1 MIDGEYRTSHPCL
14 PHPYY
19 EQVAH
24 ADRNRRPRRRNERP
38 ASNPRV
44 WERRREGSEC
54 VKMSACFV
62 LSAFYHLWWRKR
74 GCGRTR
80 TRLLV
85 TLRRKRHP
93 PCRLD
98 RTVGEIKWVHDLF
111 SIKNQNLNLPL
122 YLKNFG
128 IWFNYLHHRL
138 DAALRLCR
146 RTHSTTHVLGTPY
159 TCVDMRVVDPHTLL
173 QPPLSLLISHFYISQ
188 SQPKSNKKKPIL
200 CTRLSRCV

>member
-1 MIDGEYRTSHPCL
+1 MIDREYRTSHPCL

-62 LSAFYHLWWRKR
+62 LSTFYHLWWRKR

-111 SIKNQNLNLPL
+111 SIKNQNLNLIIFH
-122 YLKNFG
+122 FG
-128 IWFNYLHHRL
+128 KLVLIISL

-146 RTHSTTHVLGTPY
+146 LTHSITHVLGEPC

-173 QPPLSLLISHFYISQ
+173 QPPLSLLISHILYLPVPTKIEQ
-188 SQPKSNKKKPIL
+188 KKPIL